1 MVILHYKKSDANTF
15 LYETFAAIQ
24 VDELVKV
31 LTEMNNMRLYVD
43 AAAVAIEELAT
54 KGPLKPEELRGL
66 ENLDDYVKHED
77 ITVIEGLKKMPP
89 KVGVREV

>member
-31 LTEMNNMRLYVD
+31 LTESKFSH
-43 AAAVAIEELAT
+43 VANQVFYSEQHET
-54 KGPLKPEELRGL
+54 LR
-66 ENLDDYVKHED
+66 
-77 ITVIEGLKKMPP
+77 
-89 KVGVREV
+89 